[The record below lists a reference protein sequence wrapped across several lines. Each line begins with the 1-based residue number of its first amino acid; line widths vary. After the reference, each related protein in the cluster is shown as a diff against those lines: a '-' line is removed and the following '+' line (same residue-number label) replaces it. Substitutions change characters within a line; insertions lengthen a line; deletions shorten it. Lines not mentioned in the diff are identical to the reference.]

1 MNSQLK
7 KTLLKKAK
15 EKAGL
20 IEKYEEIP
28 INRLEENPYQPRIE
42 IKENE
47 IKELANS
54 IKENGLLQP
63 ILVQKKENRYII
75 ISGHRRVKAHQLLG
89 KTTIKAI
96 IITNQ
101 KNSELAKKAIIE
113 NLQRKDL
120 NVIETAIALKKYK
133 EEFNK
138 TLDEIATEIGK
149 DKGFVSKLLNIL
161 NLPNKIIQDVKE
173 NKTTKDVRALAMLNT
188 YLNKQKKLDM
198 SNSSISLEDEIF
210 KLYQD
215 FLKNGREWL
224 KKEINKKLQKTKEKE
239 LIEIKNTKKE
249 ITIKINKKIDK
260 NKLDNLKKDIEKI
273 LKKYI

>member
-188 YLNKQKKLDM
+188 YLNKQKKLGM